1 MQSSTFNNIIYTVA
15 EIHAVFGRAVG
26 TEKLQECQIITSYR
40 GMSALELSNCYFTPH
55 KDMAEGS
62 ELVLSTDI
70 DPYGYLAKAA
80 GTTLCYTEENA
91 VLYFERQGSNDD
103 NYKFSDSDHKEIY
116 DSCTFQH
123 RYTPVKPVIFGVG
136 DIVEVQASFM
146 AVPLKQGKFKTTM
159 VLRGITL
166 IDGTFTQVQKRI
178 LSDKRTYQTNSLL
191 AIKNSSSDY
200 YQTERNSSNHTKA
213 KSWLPGRRIIRDQ
226 SQNESH
232 GSRYTTF
239 TTAKGKP

>member
-1 MQSSTFNNIIYTVA
+1 MDILRTLREQRCAIPRRTLFSTLNDKEPLT
-15 EIHAVFGRAVG
+15 
-26 TEKLQECQIITSYR
+26 IITSSVTFIVKKKKY
-40 GMSALELSNCYFTPH
+40 H
-55 KDMAEGS
+55 
-62 ELVLSTDI
+62 
-70 DPYGYLAKAA
+70 
-80 GTTLCYTEENA
+80 
-91 VLYFERQGSNDD
+91 
-103 NYKFSDSDHKEIY
+103 
-116 DSCTFQH
+116 SCTFQR
-123 RYTPVKPVIFGVG
+123 RYTLVKPVIFGVG

>member
-1 MQSSTFNNIIYTVA
+1 
-15 EIHAVFGRAVG
+15 
-26 TEKLQECQIITSYR
+26 
-40 GMSALELSNCYFTPH
+40 MSALELSNRYFTPR
-55 KDMAEGS
+55 KDIAEDNK
-62 ELVLSTDI
+62 LILSADI
-70 DPYGYLAKAA
+70 DPYGYLANAA

-91 VLYFERQGSNDD
+91 VQYFERQGTTDD
-103 NYKFSDSDHKEIY
+103 NYKFSDLYREKKKYH
-116 DSCTFQH
+116 SCTFQR
-123 RYTPVKPVIFGVG
+123 RYTLVKPVIFGVG